1 MAEEKK
7 DEGTTAPDITVKYQ
21 ALEEKYNQTTAKLI
35 DLEKRFGGVDLD
47 KLKADAAA
55 AKILETQLEEERKK
69 KATGAT
75 SKEDFESEWEKRQS
89 ELVKKHKD
97 TFEAEINPLKEK
109 LSTYEAKEYERTVVE
124 SVLTTMTGQ
133 IVSGSEEFWRDM
145 IRKEIKKDS
154 EGNFQVV
161 DEKGQA
167 VYNDGRS
174 ALTVAEWVESKKAK
188 YPFLVADRTTTG
200 AHSGSTSNAG
210 SSKSLI
216 PPKGLGEHQLVQWFK
231 DNPGAKPLGVR

>member
-1 MAEEKK
+1 MTEEKK
-7 DEGTTAPDITVKYQ
+7 EEGTSTPDITVKYQ
-21 ALEEKYNQTTAKLI
+21 ALEEKHQQTLAKLV
-35 DLEKRFGGVDLD
+35 DLEKRFGGIDLD
-47 KLKADAAA
+47 KLKADAEA
-55 AKILETQLEEERKK
+55 AKHLQAELEKERKA
-69 KATGAT
+69 KATGST

-97 TFEAEINPLKEK
+97 TFEAEITPLKEK
-109 LSTYEAKEYERTVVE
+109 LSSYEAKEYERTVVE
-124 SVLTTMTGQ
+124 SVLGTMTGQ

-145 IRKEIKKDS
+145 IRKEIKKDT
-154 EGNFQVV
+154 EGNFQVI
-161 DEKGQA
+161 DDKGQA

-200 AHSGSTSNAG
+200 AHSGSTSNSG
-210 SSKSLI
+210 SHKSLI
-216 PPKGLGEHQLVQWFK
+216 PPKGLGGDQLVQWFK